1 MSGFGD
7 ALLGDKLSQRAKG
20 FKKGV
25 DADEARRKRED
36 AAVQLRKATRDEALQ
51 KKRMTS
57 DLPGAAGAMPTVSE
71 TAGMQEND
79 SQIIALSRT
88 VCSDNQQEQFQ
99 ATQQLRKLLSVEQN
113 PPIQEVINTGVVP
126 RLVEL
131 LKDISRPELQ
141 FEAEWVLTN
150 IASGTADQT
159 RVVVEAGALPL
170 FIQLLQSPNA
180 DVQEQAVWALG
191 NIAGDS
197 PNLRDLVL
205 HAGGLFPI
213 MTVLH
218 QTDKTS
224 MMRNATWTLSN
235 LCRGKPPPPFE
246 MVSPALPTLAQLIN
260 NTDVEVLTD
269 ACWAFSYLSDGP
281 NERITGVIQAGVVQ
295 RLVELLMHS
304 SPLVQTPA
312 LRAVGNI
319 VTGDDEQTQAVLQAG
334 VCQPLVSL
342 LSHSKKSIKKEACW
356 AISNITAGNQD
367 QIQEVINNGL
377 IPPVIHLLQTGDFD
391 IKKEAAWVISNGTA
405 AQNPQQI
412 EYLVESGCIK
422 PLVDLLSISD
432 VKVISVALEAL
443 DNILGCGKKRQ
454 MEAGLAENP
463 VVNLIELADGISK
476 IEALQ
481 EDPKEEVYNKAMKI
495 LEQYFP
501 LEDDDNN
508 NIGESAG
515 GFAFGEGAQI
525 PQGGFNF
532 GGEQTPGFNFNA
544 GYAASS

>member
-1 MSGFGD
+1 MD
-7 ALLGDKLSQRAKG
+7 ANQ
-20 FKKGV
+20 GV
-25 DADEARRKRED
+25 
-36 AAVQLRKATRDEALQ
+36 
-51 KKRMTS
+51 M
-57 DLPGAAGAMPTVSE
+57 
-71 TAGMQEND
+71 GMQEGVHDN
-79 SQIIALSRT
+79 QIAALART
-88 VCSDNQQEQFQ
+88 VCADDQQQQFQ

-126 RLVEL
+126 RLVEF

-197 PNLRDLVL
+197 SNLRDLVL

-213 MTVLH
+213 MQILH
-218 QTDKTS
+218 QADKTS

-281 NERITGVIQAGVVQ
+281 NERITGVIQAGVVN
-295 RLVELLMHS
+295 RLIELLQHN

-319 VTGDDEQTQAVLQAG
+319 VTGDDEQTQCVLNAG
-334 VCQPLVSL
+334 ACQPFLQL
-342 LSHSKKSIKKEACW
+342 LSHQKKGIKKEACW
-356 AISNITAGNQD
+356 AISNITAGNSD
-367 QIQEVINNGL
+367 QIQHVINNSL
-377 IPPVIHLLQTGDFD
+377 IPPVINLLSTGDFD
-391 IKKEAAWVISNGTA
+391 IKKEAAWVISNATA

-412 EYLVESGCIK
+412 EYLIEAGCIK
-422 PLVDLLSISD
+422 PLVELLSISD

-463 VVNLIELADGISK
+463 VVNLIELADGLSK

-501 LEDDDNN
+501 LEDDDNA
-508 NIGESAG
+508 NIADAG
-515 GFAFGEGAQI
+515 FGFGAGAQI
-525 PQGGFNF
+525 PANGFNF
-532 GGEQTPGFNFNA
+532 GGDGAAAFGATAGGYPTPGQ
-544 GYAASS
+544 GM

>member
-7 ALLGDKLSQRAKG
+7 ALLGDKLNQRQKG

-36 AAVQLRKATRDEALQ
+36 AAVQLRKQTREEALQ
-51 KKRMTS
+51 KKRMT
-57 DLPGAAGAMPTVSE
+57 DGLTAPNTAANEM
-71 TAGMQEND
+71 AGMQDND
-79 SQIIALSRT
+79 AAVGDNQISVLSRT
-88 VCSDNQQEQFQ
+88 VCSANPQEQFQ

-113 PPIQEVINTGVVP
+113 PPIQDVINTGVVP
-126 RLVEL
+126 QMVEF
-131 LKDISRPELQ
+131 LKDINRPELQ

-150 IASGTADQT
+150 IASGNADQT

-170 FIQLLQSPNA
+170 FIQLLQSPNL

-197 PNLRDLVL
+197 SNLRDLVL

-213 MTVLH
+213 MAVLH
-218 QTDKTS
+218 SCEKNS

-260 NTDVEVLTD
+260 HTDCEVLTD

-295 RLVELLMHS
+295 RLVELLLHS

-319 VTGDDEQTQAVLQAG
+319 VTGDDQQTQVVLSHGA
-334 VCQPLVSL
+334 CAPLLQL
-342 LSHSKKSIKKEACW
+342 LSHQKKGIKKEACW
-356 AISNITAGNQD
+356 AISNITAGSQE

-377 IPPVIHLLQTGDFD
+377 IPPVLNLLSTGDFD
-391 IKKEAAWVISNGTA
+391 IKKEAAWVVSNATA
-405 AQNPQQI
+405 GQNPQQI

-422 PLVDLLSISD
+422 PLVELLGVSD
-432 VKVISVALEAL
+432 VKIISVALEAL

-454 MEAGLAENP
+454 NETGMAENP
-463 VVNLIELADGISK
+463 VVHLIEVEGGITK

-481 EDPKEEVYNKAMKI
+481 EDPNEEVYNKAMKI

-501 LEDDDNN
+501 LEEDDG
-508 NIGESAG
+508 NIADAGTSFGTGAEMPAG
-515 GFAFGEGAQI
+515 GFNFGGQGI

-532 GGEQTPGFNFNA
+532 GGQ
-544 GYAASS
+544 